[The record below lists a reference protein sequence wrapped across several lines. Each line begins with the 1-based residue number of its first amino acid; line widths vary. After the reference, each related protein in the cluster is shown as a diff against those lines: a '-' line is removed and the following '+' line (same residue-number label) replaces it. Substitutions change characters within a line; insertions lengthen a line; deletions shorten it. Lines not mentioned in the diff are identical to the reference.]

1 MPLYEIMCFVL
12 RRSVCVCVGKRGWEG
27 GGEREREKKK
37 KEEEIV
43 HLLALQNGYGKNTL
57 IVNV

>member
-1 MPLYEIMCFVL
+1 MFVW
-12 RRSVCVCVGKRGWEG
+12 GRGG
-27 GGEREREKKK
+27 GRGGEREREKEK